1 MKRSTSKLYKPWFG
15 IAFTLIAV
23 TLVLAC
29 GGAELDNLK
38 LTDPK
43 ICSEGDAY
51 NPNHYSYIA
60 EEIKSE
66 IIEDQLI
73 DKGVYIPYLNNYYD
87 ESEVRLSNNTNATI
101 DHIVARRN
109 AHDSGLCNESVK
121 VRREFASDLL
131 NITLAPAK
139 LNNEEKS
146 SKTVENWKP
155 ENNVC
160 WFAYTIVQVKDKYDL
175 TVTPAERSA
184 LNRIW
189 NSCNGD
195 FRLEKDR

>member
-1 MKRSTSKLYKPWFG
+1 MKRSANKLYKPGFG
-15 IAFTLIAV
+15 IVFALLAV

-73 DKGVYIPYLNNYYD
+73 DKGVYVPYLNSYYD
-87 ESEVRLSNNTNATI
+87 ESEVRLPNNTNATI

-109 AHDSGLCNESVK
+109 AHKSGLCNESVK

-131 NITLAPAK
+131 NITLAPRDLNSRKGSDTADGWK
-139 LNNEEKS
+139 PNNNE
-146 SKTVENWKP
+146 
-155 ENNVC
+155 C
-160 WFAYTIVQVKDKYDL
+160 WFVYTIVQVKDKYDL